1 MEYYSA
7 TNKNRFESGL
17 MRWMNLEP
25 IMQSEVNQKEK
36 DKYCILRLRFFQWS
50 CMDVRVGLWRK
61 LSVEELMLLNCGV
74 GKTLESS
81 LDCKEIQPVHPK
93 GDQSWV
99 FFGRNDAKA
108 ETPILW
114 PPHEKSWLIRKD
126 FDAGKDWGQEE
137 KRTTEDEMAGWH
149 HQLDGFESEWTPG
162 VGDGQGGLECCDAW
176 GHKESDMIE
185 WLNWTEL
192 LLRSSFLSA
201 SAWTISYILG
211 AETQPRK
218 GWDTRL
224 TLSHSPSL
232 SLFSLPRVWERE
244 HLRSSLFYQG
254 SSSPQRCLV
263 TSWGVQALY

>member
-7 TNKNRFESGL
+7 TNRNRFESGL

-108 ETPILW
+108 ETPVLW
-114 PPHEKSWLIRKD
+114 PPDAKSWLIGKD
-126 FDAGKDWGQEE
+126 SDAGRDWDRRRRGRQ
-137 KRTTEDEMAGWH
+137 RMRW
-149 HQLDGFESEWTPG
+149 LDGITDSMDMNLSELQELMDREAWRAAIHG
-162 VGDGQGGLECCDAW
+162 VA
-176 GHKESDMIE
+176 
-185 WLNWTEL
+185 
-192 LLRSSFLSA
+192 
-201 SAWTISYILG
+201 
-211 AETQPRK
+211 
-218 GWDTRL
+218 
-224 TLSHSPSL
+224 
-232 SLFSLPRVWERE
+232 
-244 HLRSSLFYQG
+244 
-254 SSSPQRCLV
+254 
-263 TSWGVQALY
+263 